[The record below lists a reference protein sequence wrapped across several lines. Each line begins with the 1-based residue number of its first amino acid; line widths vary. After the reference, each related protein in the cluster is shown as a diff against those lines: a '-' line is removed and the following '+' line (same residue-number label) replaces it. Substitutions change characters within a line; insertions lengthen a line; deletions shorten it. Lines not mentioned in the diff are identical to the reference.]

1 MMRYSLICL
10 AMLASCVWLLCVPDR
25 VTGQETE
32 AATASTKQNGAKTS
46 ALDAQLL
53 DDALL
58 DDLDDALLD
67 DLDDALLDDLD
78 DALLGDLDAPKRAN
92 QGKPADQNKPAD
104 DPSPGG
110 GGLAGDAAPSDN
122 NGPPATDA
130 EREADAERG
139 ADDPLLDIGRRMRA
153 IEQRISKYDTSNATQ
168 DLQQQIVA
176 DLDALI
182 EQVKKQCSSSSSSKQ
197 SGGKKGSRTGGQG
210 SQAADQA
217 ASKPSRDST
226 NRLGGAKSEK
236 VEGHDVRDVSKQVWG
251 HLPSRVREL
260 MRSASVEEFLPRYE
274 QQIEAYYRRLAE
286 EE

>member
-10 AMLASCVWLLCVPDR
+10 AMLASCVWLLCAPDR
-25 VTGQETE
+25 VTGQEPE
-32 AATASTKQNGAKTS
+32 AAAASTKQDGAKTS

-153 IEQRISKYDTSNATQ
+153 IEQRISKYDTSRATQ
-168 DLQQQIVA
+168 DMQQQIVA